1 MKILRTGTILLMTA
15 LLFACAQPTVTED
28 PKTSPGTSTPVEP
41 SVPVEPSP
49 DPYEESP
56 LSTASLAENSVS
68 KTLYGTFAFT
78 DTLGDTGPFL
88 MSTADGKAWAAKR
101 DDISAPYTGY
111 FKYIDSQFLQLFID
125 GVVDY
130 SHAQYVWDNSRTIR
144 SIDYPGAT
152 NLATWIKLSDS
163 TIDLEAYE
171 DSSKLHGLW
180 INGNRSKGYRFLPGG
195 VMWSYSGDSSD
206 HGKWKCPGNNALY
219 MMDSIGFTETQPFA
233 LVGTDVLI
241 LNGVLYYKAQ

>member
-1 MKILRTGTILLMTA
+1 MKTLRTGTIILMAT
-15 LLFACAQPTVTED
+15 LLFACAQPTVAED
-28 PKTSPGTSTPVEP
+28 SKTSPEP
-41 SVPVEPSP
+41 SVPVEPST

-88 MSTADGKAWAAKR
+88 MSTADGKAWAVKR
-101 DDISAPYTGY
+101 DDISAPYTGFFEY
-111 FKYIDSQFLQLFID
+111 VNDYLLRLFID
-125 GVVDY
+125 GVVNDNY
-130 SHAQYVWDNSRTIR
+130 AKYVWKNDKTVNSIN
-144 SIDYPGAT
+144 YPEET
-152 NLATWIKLSDS
+152 NLATWVKVSDS

-180 INGNRSKGYRFLPGG
+180 INGNRSKGYRFFPGG
-195 VMWSYSGDSSD
+195 VMWSYSGDFSD
-206 HGKWKCPGNNALY
+206 QGKWKCQGNNALY
-219 MMDSIGFTETQPFA
+219 MMDSIGFTETKPFA

>member
-1 MKILRTGTILLMTA
+1 MKTLRTVTILLMAA
-15 LLFACAQPTVTED
+15 LLFACAQPTVTEY
-28 PKTSPGTSTPVEP
+28 PKTSPGTSA
-41 SVPVEPSP
+41 PVEPSP

-56 LSTASLAENSVS
+56 LSTASLAENSMS

-88 MSTADGKAWAAKR
+88 MSTTDGKAWAVKR
-101 DDISAPYTGY
+101 DDISAPYTGFFEY
-111 FKYIDSQFLQLFID
+111 VNDYLFRLFID
-125 GVVDY
+125 GVVNDNY
-130 SHAQYVWDNSRTIR
+130 AKYVWKNDKTINSIN
-144 SIDYPGAT
+144 YPDET

-195 VMWSYSGDSSD
+195 IMWSYSGSSSD

-219 MMDSIGFTETQPFA
+219 MMDSIGFTETKPFA

>member
-1 MKILRTGTILLMTA
+1 MKILRTGTIILMTT
-15 LLFACAQPTVTED
+15 LLFACAQPTVAED
-28 PKTSPGTSTPVEP
+28 PKTSPEP
-41 SVPVEPSP
+41 SVPVEPST

-88 MSTADGKAWAAKR
+88 MSTADGKAWAVKR
-101 DDISAPYTGY
+101 DDISAPYKGFFEY
-111 FKYIDSQFLQLFID
+111 VDDYLLRLFID
-125 GVVDY
+125 GVVNDNY
-130 SHAQYVWDNSRTIR
+130 AKYVWKNDKTVNSIN
-144 SIDYPGAT
+144 YPEET
-152 NLATWIKLSDS
+152 NLATWVKVSDS

-180 INGNRSKGYRFLPGG
+180 INGNRSKGYRFFPGG

-206 HGKWKCPGNNALY
+206 QGKWKCQGNNALY
-219 MMDSIGFTETQPFA
+219 MMDSIGFTETKPFA

>member
-1 MKILRTGTILLMTA
+1 MKTLRTVTILLMAA

-28 PKTSPGTSTPVEP
+28 PKTSPGTSAPVEP

-88 MSTADGKAWAAKR
+88 LSTIDGKAWAVKR
-101 DDISAPYTGY
+101 NDISAPYTGY
-111 FKYIDSQFLQLFID
+111 FKYIDSKFLQLFVD
-125 GVVDY
+125 GVVDHG
-130 SHAQYVWDNSRTIR
+130 HAQYVWKNDRTIN
-144 SIDYPGAT
+144 SLDYPNAL
-152 NLATWIKLSDS
+152 NPATWIKLSDD

-180 INGNRSKGYRFLPGG
+180 INGNRTKGYRFLPGG
-195 VMWSYSGDSSD
+195 VMWSYSGESSD
-206 HGKWKCPGNNALY
+206 QGKWKCPGNNALY
-219 MMDSIGFTETQPFA
+219 MMDSIGFTETKPFA

>member
-28 PKTSPGTSTPVEP
+28 PKTSPGTS
-41 SVPVEPSP
+41 VPVEPSP
-49 DPYEESP
+49 DPYEKSP

-88 MSTADGKAWAAKR
+88 MSTADGKAWAVKR
-101 DDISAPYTGY
+101 DDISAPYTGFFEY
-111 FKYIDSQFLQLFID
+111 VNDYLLRLFID
-125 GVVDY
+125 GVVNDNY
-130 SHAQYVWDNSRTIR
+130 AKYVWKNDKIINSIN
-144 SIDYPGAT
+144 YPDET
-152 NLATWIKLSDS
+152 NPATWIKLSDN

-180 INGNRSKGYRFLPGG
+180 INGSRSKGYRFLPGG

-206 HGKWKCPGNNALY
+206 QGKWKCPGNNALY

-241 LNGVLYYKAQ
+241 LNGVLYYQAQ